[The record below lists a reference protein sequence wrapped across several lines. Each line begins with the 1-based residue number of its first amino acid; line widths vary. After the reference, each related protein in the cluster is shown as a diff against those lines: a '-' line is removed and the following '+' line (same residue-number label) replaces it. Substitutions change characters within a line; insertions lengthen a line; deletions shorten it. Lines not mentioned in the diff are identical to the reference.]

1 MALPDTSNTCDRV
14 KVQVL
19 TSLAMAI
26 VPKALNGSLV
36 WALYKPSSC
45 QQTKKW
51 YQRILQNQIFSEIK
65 RENNEIRY
73 EINMQDVPSGKTM
86 KIWPNTQK

>member
-36 WALYKPSSC
+36 
-45 QQTKKW
+45 
-51 YQRILQNQIFSEIK
+51 
-65 RENNEIRY
+65 
-73 EINMQDVPSGKTM
+73 
-86 KIWPNTQK
+86 

>member
-1 MALPDTSNTCDRV
+1 LARSRVALKLLTKIKLKIKNTATSRIMALPDTSNTCDRV

-36 WALYKPSSC
+36 
-45 QQTKKW
+45 
-51 YQRILQNQIFSEIK
+51 
-65 RENNEIRY
+65 
-73 EINMQDVPSGKTM
+73 
-86 KIWPNTQK
+86 